1 MKDSNNQ
8 TSNKDIKNDQGND
21 NLARIKINNLLN
33 PAPPN
38 SYTSTESYLQILMN
52 KKSQER

>member
-8 TSNKDIKNDQGND
+8 TSNKDTKEDQGND

-33 PAPPN
+33 PAQPN
-38 SYTSTESYLQILMN
+38 SNTSTESYLQILMK